1 MRDAPDIVEE
11 LRRKER
17 LGNFSSSLHNTPQ
30 DMHESKKISND
41 GACKTTLS
49 HDGDFKDSVSD
60 GQYDDRELTNVIENS
75 IMLFEISPETIIVI
89 DNKGNVLDVNAR
101 IYDWL
106 GYERG
111 ELIGYNLFNLPF
123 FADKYKNN
131 IFDLSTNAIF
141 SEKTLS
147 YELDFITKNGEK
159 RTGST
164 HAVPI
169 KNRNNKISGGL
180 IMISKIAL
188 STMPMFGLVL

>member
-1 MRDAPDIVEE
+1 MRDAPDIVKE
-11 LRRKER
+11 LRKKER
-17 LGNFSSSLHNTPQ
+17 LGSFSNSLNNTPK

-41 GACKTTLS
+41 AACKTTLS
-49 HDGDFKDSVSD
+49 HDEDFKNSVSD
-60 GQYDDRELTNVIENS
+60 GQYDGRELTNIIENS
-75 IMLFEISPETIIVI
+75 IMLFEISPETIIII

-111 ELIGYNLFNLPF
+111 ELIGNNLFNLPF

-141 SEKTLS
+141 SEKALS

-159 RTGST
+159 RTGSV
-164 HAVPI
+164 HA
-169 KNRNNKISGGL
+169 
-180 IMISKIAL
+180 
-188 STMPMFGLVL
+188 